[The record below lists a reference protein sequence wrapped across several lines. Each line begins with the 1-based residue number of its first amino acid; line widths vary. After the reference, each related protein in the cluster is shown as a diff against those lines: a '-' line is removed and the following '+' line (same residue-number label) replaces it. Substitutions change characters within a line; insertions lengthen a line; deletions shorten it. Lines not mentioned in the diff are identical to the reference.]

1 MFDVYPT
8 LFTLYMYIYP
18 TLCMLFDFLQIK
30 FYNGTRG
37 EIMKEKTDL
46 RIIKTKKI
54 LFDALLKL
62 MKKKN
67 FEKIKIADICE
78 EALINRST
86 FYAHY
91 EDKYELLMAL
101 FEEQKISLLEK
112 LDNKENTNFSKEYLM
127 EVLNILINY
136 IDENRE
142 IYSAILSNN
151 RNGIL
156 IDFLIDVIERD
167 VSERLKDSNEIKN
180 SNLPIDIIV
189 KFYAGGLINI
199 GMSWLINKEK
209 YNKEQLLSY
218 INILI
223 PDKM

>member
-1 MFDVYPT
+1 
-8 LFTLYMYIYP
+8 MYIYQ
-18 TLCMLFDFLQIK
+18 TFCMLFDFLQIK
-30 FYNGTRG
+30 SYNGTRG

-101 FEEQKISLLEK
+101 FEEQKISLLEE
-112 LDNKENTNFSKEYLM
+112 LDNNENTNFSKEYLM
-127 EVLNILINY
+127 EVLNILINH

-167 VSERLKDSNEIKN
+167 VSERLKDSREIKS
-180 SNLPIDIIV
+180 SNLPLDIIV

-223 PDKM
+223 PYKM

>member
-1 MFDVYPT
+1 
-8 LFTLYMYIYP
+8 MYIYP

-30 FYNGTRG
+30 SYNGTRG

-62 MKKKN
+62 MKEKN

-167 VSERLKDSNEIKN
+167 VSERLKDNNDIKN
-180 SNLPIDIIV
+180 SNLPLDIIV

>member
-1 MFDVYPT
+1 
-8 LFTLYMYIYP
+8 
-18 TLCMLFDFLQIK
+18 
-30 FYNGTRG
+30 
-37 EIMKEKTDL
+37 MKEKTDL
-46 RIIKTKKI
+46 RIIKTNKI

-67 FEKIKIADICE
+67 FEKIKISDICE

-91 EDKYELLMAL
+91 EDKYELLVAL

-112 LDNKENTNFSKEYLM
+112 LEDNENKKKKKKYFMAL
-127 EVLNILINY
+127 LNILINH
-136 IDENRE
+136 IDDNRE

-167 VSERLKDSNEIKN
+167 VSDRLKDNNDIKN
-180 SNLPIDIIV
+180 SNLPLDIIV

-199 GMSWLINKEK
+199 GMAWLTSKEK

-223 PDKM
+223 PEKI

>member
-1 MFDVYPT
+1 
-8 LFTLYMYIYP
+8 MYIYQ
-18 TLCMLFDFLQIK
+18 TFCMLFDFLQIK
-30 FYNGTRG
+30 SYNGTRG

-167 VSERLKDSNEIKN
+167 VSERLKDSREIKN